1 MVPDLGSHKQV
12 NIWILD
18 DDQAMCSLL
27 ARQGEKVG
35 WQIHSYHH
43 PRSLLLECQTGQPDL
58 LVLDQLLPGKHG
70 LDVLA
75 ILRQNGKSF
84 PVVILSA
91 LAAPNDRIAGLE
103 AGADDYLSKPFQFRE
118 LQLRIERLLRPL
130 RTDFGSFLP
139 PSHYSGHFQLGSL
152 HFEAGRQHRL
162 RSPSGDWHRLSRGD
176 GALLLAFCRHPGVVL
191 SRDHLLQATGSLVA
205 PGESR
210 TIDVRLSRLRR
221 LVRDLTGADLVLPVR
236 GQGYKLVAD
245 VKLLHDVEPDH
256 SQA

>member
-1 MVPDLGSHKQV
+1 MNSDLVSDGQV
-12 NIWILD
+12 KIWILD

-27 ARQGEKVG
+27 ARQCEKVG
-35 WQIHSYHH
+35 WLSHSYHD
-43 PRSLLLECQTGQPDL
+43 PKIFLLDCQIAHPDL

-70 LDVLA
+70 LDVLTM
-75 ILRQNGKSF
+75 LRQDGKTF

-91 LAAPNDRIAGLE
+91 LGAPSDRIAGLE

-118 LQLRIERLLRPL
+118 LQLRIKRLLRPL
-130 RTDFGSFLP
+130 RTDSESFLP

-152 HFEAGRQHRL
+152 RFEAGRQHQL
-162 RSPSGDWHRLSRGD
+162 RAPSGDWHRLSRGD

-221 LVRDLTGADLVLPVR
+221 LVRQLTGADLVLPVR

-245 VKLLHDVEPDH
+245 VKLLPDGAPDH

>member
-1 MVPDLGSHKQV
+1 MKSNLVSDKQA

-27 ARQGEKVG
+27 ACQCEKVG
-35 WQIHSYHH
+35 WQIHTYHH
-43 PRSLLLECQTGQPDL
+43 PKPFLLDCQTAPPDL

-70 LDVLA
+70 LDVLTM
-75 ILRQNGKSF
+75 LRLDGQTF

-91 LAAPNDRIAGLE
+91 LGAPNDRIAGLE

-118 LQLRIERLLRPL
+118 LQLRIERLLRTPQ
-130 RTDFGSFLP
+130 TDSGASP
-139 PSHYSGHFQLGSL
+139 PPPHYSGHFQLGSL

-162 RSPSGDWHRLSRGD
+162 RSPSGDWHRRSRGD
-176 GALLLAFCRHPGVVL
+176 GALLLAFCRHPEVVL
-191 SRDHLLQATGSLVA
+191 TRDHLLQATGSLVT
-205 PGESR
+205 PGETR

-221 LVRDLTGADLVLPVR
+221 LVRELTGADLILPVR

-245 VKLLHDVEPDH
+245 VTHLLDGEPDH

>member
-1 MVPDLGSHKQV
+1 MNSDWVSDQQV
-12 NIWILD
+12 KIWILD
-18 DDQAMCSLL
+18 DDQAMCLLL
-27 ARQGEKVG
+27 ARQCEKLG

-43 PRSLLLECQTGQPDL
+43 PKPFLLDCQTTRPDL
-58 LVLDQLLPGKHG
+58 LVLDQLLPDKHG
-70 LDVLA
+70 LDVLTM
-75 ILRQNGKSF
+75 LRQDGKRF

-91 LAAPNDRIAGLE
+91 LGAPNDRIAGLE

-130 RTDFGSFLP
+130 RTDSGPFLP
-139 PSHYSGHFQLGSL
+139 PFHYSGHFLLGSL
-152 HFEAGRQHRL
+152 RFEAGRQHRL
-162 RSPSGDWHRLSRGD
+162 RAPSGDWHRLSRGD

-236 GQGYKLVAD
+236 GRGYKLVAD
-245 VKLLHDVEPDH
+245 VKLLPDGAPDH